1 MLDSVEAIT
10 SLECMN
16 GYSGYLSLKGGG
28 LTSLDLASKRL
39 GVAAARFLPRSAET
53 MTILDL
59 RCYARGLG

>member
-1 MLDSVEAIT
+1 
-10 SLECMN
+10 MN